1 MQKQNRLRPPEWTI
15 IKLVQWATTYF
26 SSHDIDS
33 PRATAEILLAHVL
46 NTRRIDLYLRY
57 DQPLIPVELER
68 FKALIKRRLNREP
81 VAYIVENKE
90 FWSMDLHVTRDV
102 LIPRPE
108 TECLVEKA
116 LEWLAADSKPESTTT
131 PKAGGLG
138 FAATGGGRQGREVPQ
153 SLRAEPGARHPVWKT
168 QSKLI
173 LELGTGSGA
182 VILALASENPRHSY
196 WATDISVYAIRV
208 ARRNARRYHLG
219 GKVHFIAGDW
229 FAPLRS
235 KPGLFDLIVSNPPY
249 IKSDDLTRLQPE
261 IHAYE
266 PLLALDGAEDGLHC
280 LRHIIQS
287 GYLFLKPRG
296 VIILEIGNDQKEP
309 LKQMIAECG
318 EYEEVNFYQDY
329 SGHDRILQMKKKA

>member
-1 MQKQNRLRPPEWTI
+1 MQKQTKLRPPEWTI

-26 SSHDIDS
+26 NNHDIDS

-57 DQPLIPVELER
+57 DQPLIPAELKR

-81 VAYIVENKE
+81 VAYILGRKE
-90 FWSMDLHVTRDV
+90 FWSMELHVTRDV

-108 TECLVEKA
+108 TECLVEKTIELLA
-116 LEWLAADSKPESTTT
+116 LDSDLES
-131 PKAGGLG
+131 K
-138 FAATGGGRQGREVPQ
+138 R
-153 SLRAEPGARHPVWKT
+153 
-168 QSKLI
+168 I
-173 LELGTGSGA
+173 LELGTGCGA
-182 VILALASENPRHSY
+182 VILALASENARHSY
-196 WATDISVYAIRV
+196 WATDISINAIRV
-208 ARRNARRYHLG
+208 ARQNAKQNDLD
-219 GKVHFIAGDW
+219 GKVYFITGDW

-266 PLLALDGAEDGLHC
+266 PLLALDGAADGLHC
-280 LRHIIQS
+280 LRRIIQS
-287 GYLFLKPRG
+287 AYLFLKPQG
-296 VIILEIGNDQKEP
+296 VIILEIGHDQKAP

-318 EYEEVNFYQDY
+318 EYEEINFYQDY
-329 SGHDRILQMKKKA
+329 SGYDRILQMRKKA

>member
-1 MQKQNRLRPPEWTI
+1 MQNQTKRRLPEWTI
-15 IKLVQWATTYF
+15 IKLLQWATTYF
-26 SSHDIDS
+26 GNHDIDS

-57 DQPLIPVELER
+57 DQPLIPAELER

-81 VAYIVENKE
+81 VAYILGSKE
-90 FWSMDLHVTRDV
+90 FWSMDLQITRDV

-116 LEWLAADSKPESTTT
+116 LESLALDSNPE
-131 PKAGGLG
+131 
-138 FAATGGGRQGREVPQ
+138 
-153 SLRAEPGARHPVWKT
+153 
-168 QSKLI
+168 SKLI
-173 LELGTGSGA
+173 LELGTGCGA
-182 VILALASENPRHSY
+182 VILALASENPRHAY
-196 WATDISVYAIRV
+196 WATDISINAIRI
-208 ARRNARRYHLG
+208 ARQNARQNDLN
-219 GKVHFIAGDW
+219 GKVDFIVGDW

-249 IKSDDLTRLQPE
+249 IKSEDLNRLQPE

-266 PLLALDGAEDGLHC
+266 PLLALDGAADGLHC

-287 GYLFLKPRG
+287 AYFFLNPGG
-296 VIILEIGNDQKEP
+296 VIILEMGHDQKEP

-318 EYEEVNFYQDY
+318 QYEEIDFYQDY
-329 SGHDRILQMKKKA
+329 SGYDRILQMKKKSDG

>member
-1 MQKQNRLRPPEWTI
+1 MQKQTRLRPPEWTI

-26 SSHDIDS
+26 NNHDIDS

-57 DQPLIPVELER
+57 DQPLIPAELER

-81 VAYIVENKE
+81 VAYILERKE
-90 FWSMDLHVTRDV
+90 FWSMDLHVTREV

-116 LEWLAADSKPESTTT
+116 LELLALDSNLE
-131 PKAGGLG
+131 
-138 FAATGGGRQGREVPQ
+138 
-153 SLRAEPGARHPVWKT
+153 
-168 QSKLI
+168 SKLI
-173 LELGTGSGA
+173 LELGTGCGA

-196 WATDISVYAIRV
+196 WATDISINAIRV
-208 ARRNARRYHLG
+208 ARQNARQNDLD
-219 GKVHFIAGDW
+219 GKVHFIIGDW

-249 IKSDDLTRLQPE
+249 IKSEDLTRLQPE

-266 PLLALDGAEDGLHC
+266 PLLALDGAADGLHC

-287 GYLFLKPRG
+287 AFFFLKPGG
-296 VIILEIGNDQKEP
+296 VIILEIGHDQKEP

-318 EYEEVNFYQDY
+318 QYEEVDFYQDY
-329 SGHDRILQMKKKA
+329 SGYDRILQIKKKN

>member
-1 MQKQNRLRPPEWTI
+1 MQKQTRLRPPEWTI

-57 DQPLIPVELER
+57 DQPLIPAELER
-68 FKALIKRRLNREP
+68 FKALIKRRLKREP

-116 LEWLAADSKPESTTT
+116 LELLAADSKPE
-131 PKAGGLG
+131 
-138 FAATGGGRQGREVPQ
+138 
-153 SLRAEPGARHPVWKT
+153 
-168 QSKLI
+168 SKLI

-196 WATDISVYAIRV
+196 WATDISVDAIKV
-208 ARRNARRYHLG
+208 ARHNARQNHLG
-219 GKVHFIAGDW
+219 GKIHFIAGDW

-266 PLLALDGAEDGLHC
+266 PLFALDGAEDGLHC
-280 LRHIIQS
+280 LQHIIQS

-296 VIILEIGNDQKEP
+296 VIILEIGNDQKGP

-329 SGHDRILQMKKKA
+329 SGYDRILQMKKKA

>member
-1 MQKQNRLRPPEWTI
+1 MQKQTKLRPPEWTI

-26 SSHDIDS
+26 NNHDIDS

-57 DQPLIPVELER
+57 DQPLIPAELKR

-81 VAYIVENKE
+81 VAYILGRKE
-90 FWSMDLHVTRDV
+90 FWSMELNVTRDV

-108 TECLVEKA
+108 TECLVEKTIELLA
-116 LEWLAADSKPESTTT
+116 LDSDLES
-131 PKAGGLG
+131 K
-138 FAATGGGRQGREVPQ
+138 R
-153 SLRAEPGARHPVWKT
+153 
-168 QSKLI
+168 I
-173 LELGTGSGA
+173 LELGTGCGA
-182 VILALASENPRHSY
+182 VILALASENARHSY
-196 WATDISVYAIRV
+196 WATDISINAIRV
-208 ARRNARRYHLG
+208 ARQNAKQNDLD
-219 GKVHFIAGDW
+219 GKVYFITGDW

-266 PLLALDGAEDGLHC
+266 PLLALDGAADGLHC
-280 LRHIIQS
+280 LRRIIQS
-287 GYLFLKPRG
+287 AYLFLKPRG
-296 VIILEIGNDQKEP
+296 VIILEIGHDQKAP

-318 EYEEVNFYQDY
+318 EYEKVNFYQDY
-329 SGHDRILQMKKKA
+329 SGYDRILQMRKKA